1 MRLLCLAFTA
11 QLLATVTAA
20 SGQQGPTFPPA
31 FGANGGTA
39 NASTSNVK
47 EINEALG
54 SVVAVESGRSTA
66 PLPVQEAFLA
76 SMKND
81 STKIEGAQTV
91 RPTYCFQLVLSH
103 FPFMFGLQN
112 FPRIVAHHPG
122 NSAVDSVLPQQ
133 ADPGAVR
140 SDLAAFPGP

>member
-1 MRLLCLAFTA
+1 MLCVRARAGRRDLNITNLRVFPEAEAVMRLFYLALTA
-11 QLLATVTAA
+11 QLLAAVTAA
-20 SGQQGPTFPPA
+20 SSQQGLMPNIPPA
-31 FGANGGTA
+31 FGADGGTA
-39 NASTSNVK
+39 NASTSNVN

-91 RPTYCFQLVLSH
+91 RPTHCLQPVLPH
-103 FPFMFGLQN
+103 FP
-112 FPRIVAHHPG
+112 
-122 NSAVDSVLPQQ
+122 
-133 ADPGAVR
+133 
-140 SDLAAFPGP
+140 